1 MALCDPCLWIH
12 RSQTDSTSVP
22 YRMIHRLT
30 EVGIA
35 DTAKVLVL
43 TYMQRD
49 VVLHAQID

>member
-1 MALCDPCLWIH
+1 MALCYQCLWIH

-43 TYMQRD
+43 DMQRD